1 MISHIL
7 LFVER
12 YILTFLGCAL
22 TAGGTYLFVTFGPNS
37 HEKLNAENIVKHVIG
52 WPFLLYL
59 VIHTPSFGK
68 LCDYLMRII
77 FFFYSTNAK

>member
-1 MISHIL
+1 ML
-7 LFVER
+7 VFVER
-12 YILTFLGCAL
+12 YILTFLGWAL

-59 VIHTPSFGK
+59 VTHTLVF
-68 LCDYLMRII
+68 
-77 FFFYSTNAK
+77 